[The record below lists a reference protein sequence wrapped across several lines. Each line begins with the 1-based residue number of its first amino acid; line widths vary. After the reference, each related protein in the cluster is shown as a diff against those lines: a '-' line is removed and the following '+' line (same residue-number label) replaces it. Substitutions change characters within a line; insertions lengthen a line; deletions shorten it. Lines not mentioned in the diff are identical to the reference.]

1 MSFVVVG
8 LVEIALTAAIVVVA
22 VEAGVKVAL
31 AVQRMGGKC

>member
-8 LVEIALTAAIVVVA
+8 LVEIALSAAIV